1 MRLGMTGGIVSS
13 NRSEMCEEV
22 LLSQKK
28 CKVGVLASGTGSN
41 FRAMCEAC
49 RRDDYPAKMVC
60 LVTDNPDAGA
70 MRVAADYGIPGFVVP
85 VSVGKG
91 RLPLETEEEM
101 ARICVEHGVELIAL
115 AGFMR
120 ILKGPLLDRFDK
132 RIMNIHPALLPSFP
146 GLHSARQ
153 AVEYGVKVSGCTVHF
168 VDRTIDGGAII
179 VQAVV
184 PVEDDDDEDS
194 LINRIH
200 VEEHKSY
207 VRAIELFAEGRLR
220 LEGRRVKI
228 L

>member
-1 MRLGMTGGIVSS
+1 MRPGMTGGIVSS
-13 NRSEMCEEV
+13 IRSEMFEEV

-28 CKVGVLASGTGSN
+28 CRVAVLASGTGSN
-41 FRAMCEAC
+41 FRAICEAS
-49 RRDDYPAKMVC
+49 RRDDFPAKTVC
-60 LVTDNPDAGA
+60 LVTDNPEAGA
-70 MRVAADYGIPGFVVP
+70 LRIAAEYGVPGFAVP

-91 RLPLETEEEM
+91 RLPLDAEEEM

-120 ILKGPLLDRFDK
+120 ILKGPLLDRFEK
-132 RIMNIHPALLPSFP
+132 GIMNIHPALLPSFP

-179 VQAVV
+179 LQAVV
-184 PVEDDDDEDS
+184 PVADDDDEDS

-207 VRAIELFAEGRLR
+207 VRAIELFAQGRLK

>member
-1 MRLGMTGGIVSS
+1 MR
-13 NRSEMCEEV
+13 
-22 LLSQKK
+22 
-28 CKVGVLASGTGSN
+28 
-41 FRAMCEAC
+41 
-49 RRDDYPAKMVC
+49 
-60 LVTDNPDAGA
+60 
-70 MRVAADYGIPGFVVP
+70 
-85 VSVGKG
+85 
-91 RLPLETEEEM
+91 EM
-101 ARICVEHGVELIAL
+101 ARICSDHGADLIAL

-179 VQAVV
+179 LQAVV

-207 VRAIELFAEGRLR
+207 VRAIELFAGGRLR
-220 LEGRRVKI
+220 LDGRRVKI

>member
-1 MRLGMTGGIVSS
+1 MSAR
-13 NRSEMCEEV
+13 
-22 LLSQKK
+22 K
-28 CKVGVLASGTGSN
+28 CNVGVLASGRGSN
-41 FRAMCEAC
+41 FQAICEAC
-49 RRDDYPAKMVC
+49 RRDGYPAKAVC
-60 LVTDNPDAGA
+60 LVADNPEAGA
-70 MRVAADYGIPGFVVP
+70 LRIAADYGVPGFVVP

-91 RLPLETEEEM
+91 RLPAEAEEEM
-101 ARICVEHGVELIAL
+101 AKICVDHGVDLIAL

-120 ILKGPLLDRFDK
+120 ILKGALLDRFEK

-179 VQAVV
+179 LQAVV
-184 PVEDDDDEDS
+184 PVHDDDDEDT

-220 LEGRRVKI
+220 LDGRRVKI

>member
-1 MRLGMTGGIVSS
+1 MP
-13 NRSEMCEEV
+13 
-22 LLSQKK
+22 QKK
-28 CKVGVLASGTGSN
+28 CNVGVLASGTGSN
-41 FRAMCEAC
+41 FRAICEAC
-49 RRDDYPAKMVC
+49 RRDDYPAKTVC
-60 LVTDNPDAGA
+60 LVTDNPEAGA
-70 MRVAADYGIPGFVVP
+70 LRIARDYGVPGFAIP

-91 RLPLETEEEM
+91 RLPLEAEEEM
-101 ARICVEHGVELIAL
+101 ARICSDHGADLIAL

-120 ILKGPLLDRFDK
+120 ILKGRLLDRFDK

-179 VQAVV
+179 LQAVV

-207 VRAIELFAEGRLR
+207 VRAIELFAGGRLR
-220 LEGRRVKI
+220 LDGRRVKI

>member
-1 MRLGMTGGIVSS
+1 MRLEMVGGIVPTTR
-13 NRSEMCEEV
+13 NQVLEEV
-22 LLSQKK
+22 HLPAKK

-41 FRAMCEAC
+41 FRAICEAC
-49 RRDDYPAKMVC
+49 RRDSYPAETVC
-60 LVTDNPDAGA
+60 LVTDNPEAGA
-70 MRVAADYGIPGFVVP
+70 LRIAADYGVPGFAVP

-91 RLPLETEEEM
+91 RLPLEAEEEM
-101 ARICVEHGVELIAL
+101 TRICVDHGVELIAL

-120 ILKGPLLDRFDK
+120 ILKGPLLDRFEK

-153 AVEYGVKVSGCTVHF
+153 AVDYGVKVSGCTVHF

-179 VQAVV
+179 LQSVV

-194 LINRIH
+194 LIDRIH

-207 VRAIELFAEGRLR
+207 VRAIELFAEGRLK
-220 LEGRRVKI
+220 LEGRRVRM

>member
-1 MRLGMTGGIVSS
+1 MTGGIVSS
-13 NRSEMCEEV
+13 IRNGAFEED
-22 LLSQKK
+22 LLSDKK
-28 CKVGVLASGTGSN
+28 CRVGVLASGTGSN
-41 FRAMCEAC
+41 FRAICEAC
-49 RRDDYPAKMVC
+49 RREDFPAKTAC
-60 LVTDNPDAGA
+60 LVTDNPEAGA
-70 MRVAADYGIPGFVVP
+70 LRIAAEYGVPGYVVP
-85 VSVGKG
+85 VSAGKG
-91 RLPLETEEEM
+91 RLPLDAEEEM
-101 ARICVEHGVELIAL
+101 ARICGEHGVDLVAL

-120 ILKGPLLDRFDK
+120 ILKGPLLDRFEK

-153 AVEYGVKVSGCTVHF
+153 ALEYGVKVSGCTVHF

-184 PVEDDDDEDS
+184 PVGDDDDEDT

-200 VEEHKSY
+200 VEEHRCY
-207 VRAIELFAEGRLR
+207 VRAIELFAEGRLK